1 MKLTKAE
8 IETLK
13 ILYKKGEKS
22 KSEIAKYTQLSTFV
36 VSSTLERLKSKSF
49 VKGTP
54 GVSSKRGR
62 PSSFY
67 SLNPEAGYFLGI
79 SADIKSFNVILI
91 DSLSGIIKKENHSI
105 NIPFVKSNN
114 NLNIFLNKILFIID
128 DFIKNNSSFG
138 RKIKAI
144 GLGVPGIIDSDSGI
158 WLRGL
163 RISGIKNINIRE
175 IIQEKYRIPV
185 FIDDVAATVTHYEK
199 VIGRGKNVDNFFLI
213 HLGFGLG
220 GTIVINKEIYR
231 GTHGFAGEIGH
242 LIVEP
247 SGYRCHCGNIG
258 CLETVASMDGI
269 LRRFNDKMNELVV
282 SKMHS
287 HDFYKKQVKTL
298 EDILIL
304 ARKGDKFTHSVLY
317 EIGSFLG
324 DACSNVILFFNPE
337 KIIISGPNV
346 ILADYLRDAINFR
359 IKNRVISEML
369 SDFELIF
376 SDYSQEYEAYGA
388 ALMASEIYW
397 KKNILKEDK
406 I

>member
-91 DSLSGIIKKENHSI
+91 DSLSGII
-105 NIPFVKSNN
+105 
-114 NLNIFLNKILFIID
+114 
-128 DFIKNNSSFG
+128 
-138 RKIKAI
+138 
-144 GLGVPGIIDSDSGI
+144 DSDSGI

-199 VIGRGKNVDNFFLI
+199 AIGQGKNVDNFFLI
-213 HLGFGLG
+213 HLGFGL
-220 GTIVINKEIYR
+220 
-231 GTHGFAGEIGH
+231 
-242 LIVEP
+242 
-247 SGYRCHCGNIG
+247 
-258 CLETVASMDGI
+258 
-269 LRRFNDKMNELVV
+269 
-282 SKMHS
+282 
-287 HDFYKKQVKTL
+287 
-298 EDILIL
+298 
-304 ARKGDKFTHSVLY
+304 
-317 EIGSFLG
+317 
-324 DACSNVILFFNPE
+324 
-337 KIIISGPNV
+337 
-346 ILADYLRDAINFR
+346 
-359 IKNRVISEML
+359 
-369 SDFELIF
+369 
-376 SDYSQEYEAYGA
+376 
-388 ALMASEIYW
+388 
-397 KKNILKEDK
+397 
-406 I
+406 